1 MLRLSSHAGAGQR
14 LPPIPGE
21 RLSPPPRSRP
31 PGATEV
37 PRVLTSPWGCR
48 RSKRHPRAR
57 ALAGRARLCSS
68 TRALGEAQT
77 GPLQQDAVS
86 SDARGRP
93 QEQGAPGA
101 PPARTRH
108 LAPRSKLLLEPS
120 LGKAL
125 PGWVLS
131 RDGDRQP
138 LTSRDTLL
146 VSFCFFPF
154 FPPLKINPRLSSSK
168 SAELMLHG
176 KL

>member
-14 LPPIPGE
+14 PPPIPGE
-21 RLSPPPRSRP
+21 RLSPPHGRVPPGPPRSHASSPLRGDVE
-31 PGATEV
+31 GAKGTLV
-37 PRVLTSPWGCR
+37 
-48 RSKRHPRAR
+48 
-57 ALAGRARLCSS
+57 AGRWLAERGCAAAPESWGRHRGAPSS
-68 TRALGEAQT
+68 RM
-77 GPLQQDAVS
+77 
-86 SDARGRP
+86 RP
-93 QEQGAPGA
+93 QEPGAPGA

-131 RDGDRQP
+131 RDGDQQP